1 MLCSSDLWFEYLA
14 LDNDLLLISV
24 TVAYGIPSIK
34 RDGHSYLTGTLQ
46 SLIQGL
52 TEEDKDEVVLI
63 VFIGDVSLFIHLRVF
78 VLYIQ
83 LANY

>member
-1 MLCSSDLWFEYLA
+1 M
-14 LDNDLLLISV
+14 

-63 VFIGDVSLFIHLRVF
+63 VFIGDVSLFVRLLCS
-78 VLYIQ
+78 LYSTYELLKQMI
-83 LANY
+83 